1 MEEPQMY
8 KSLWLALLLTTSAC
22 AVAGEPAR
30 TITVSGNGV
39 ARVEPDRATV
49 SMSIVAREPTVAAA
63 QKSAAEVAG
72 KVLDLA
78 DRLDVDLDR
87 VDTTGVSV
95 RPNYVWNR
103 QKEEQELRGYI
114 AERQIVVQLDDLE
127 QLGEVV
133 EGAVEAGVN
142 QVSPPQLDSSR
153 RQAAYREALKAAAED
168 AKSNA
173 EQLAATLGARL
184 GRVMSI
190 QAGTNSP
197 RPPVPTVAMRAM
209 AVEADASAS
218 YNPANLDFEATVTV
232 VFELTD

>member
-8 KSLWLALLLTTSAC
+8 KSLWLALLLTTSVC
-22 AVAGEPAR
+22 AVADEPAR

-87 VDTTGVSV
+87 IDTTGASV

-127 QLGEVV
+127 QLGEVI

-153 RQAAYREALKAAAED
+153 RKAAYREALKAAAAD

-190 QAGTNSP
+190 QAGTKSP

-209 AVEADASAS
+209 AAEADAFAS
-218 YNPANLDFEATVTV
+218 YNPANLDFEAVVTV